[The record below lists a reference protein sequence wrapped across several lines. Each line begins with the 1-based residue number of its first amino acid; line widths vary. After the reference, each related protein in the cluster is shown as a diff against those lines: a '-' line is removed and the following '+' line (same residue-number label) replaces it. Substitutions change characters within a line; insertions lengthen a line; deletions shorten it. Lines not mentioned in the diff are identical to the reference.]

1 MAHCWCS
8 WRAKLCLLQD
18 VAGNCWSI
26 VQFGARMSDV
36 SAGADSSSEINKTH
50 CDHCKICKHVM
61 HCNINAN
68 ETDQMKTSDFEPL

>member
-1 MAHCWCS
+1 M
-8 WRAKLCLLQD
+8 
-18 VAGNCWSI
+18 
-26 VQFGARMSDV
+26 QFGARMSDV